1 MTSPKD
7 PSSNDHQSTSSSK
20 SHNEV
25 TVIISKGSGE
35 DSSTEGWKDLE
46 SAPLTAEAKVS
57 TLKKISSIRSQIAE
71 GKVDKISLTNLDMEV
86 LEALEE
92 DYSNT
97 FHETEIGFQ
106 AEVIWARRSAL
117 TIVLFMAVY
126 LVCGVVFFSIQADW
140 SFNDTCL
147 FAMYTATS
155 AGYGHVETPKTAVFQ
170 VFTIFYIL
178 IGIAAFAICV
188 AQVFQLFSLQ
198 TAMATKAADK
208 AEVTHLGLQQLA
220 KENTKSSITQDAKA
234 VLENKRQKGVFPVWN
249 GWLLRWEKTRKFF
262 HENRIGRVLAVMLP
276 LSFLL
281 LVGAITIGQIEGWPF
296 IASVYFAVVTLT
308 TVGYGDYYPT
318 TTAGI
323 WCTIC
328 WLPCT
333 LIFTSIYMGS
343 IANIYFA
350 VAKDN
355 IARIEHDL
363 TEKALKQA
371 TQPTNEE
378 TKESNEDVAAVNPDA
393 GTPSDEHSVDDT
405 DNQSF
410 GDAFPEPYPVFE
422 DNYHSTLDTF
432 GSVIKAVK
440 NHANNNNNDTV
451 EEGATETDHRR
462 ARIRKMLSTQHS
474 METTDEITERP
485 CFALRTLV
493 KERLAA
499 IIAREIAGYPS
510 TVLSVHKDGSLEILL
525 SNAKESAEKWFI
537 PRRARKVYSIV
548 AFEAVFFVGEN
559 ALLAQGK
566 QAFYDLSPHTF
577 HKIFGPLIVAMG
589 DAETLDSWLAS
600 TEVMAQ
606 RLLEQDTILRDHAKL
621 KVAEKMVK
629 MPVTSGSAFQK

>member
-35 DSSTEGWKDLE
+35 DSSTEGWHDLE
-46 SAPLTAEAKVS
+46 SASLTAEAKVS

-71 GKVDKISLTNLDMEV
+71 GKVDRISLTNFDMEV

-126 LVCGVVFFSIQADW
+126 LVCGVVFFSVQADW

-170 VFTIFYIL
+170 VFTIFLYL
-178 IGIAAFAICV
+178 YRNRRLCHLRGSGLST
-188 AQVFQLFSLQ
+188 VF
-198 TAMATKAADK
+198 
-208 AEVTHLGLQQLA
+208 LA
-220 KENTKSSITQDAKA
+220 NSYGDQDGRQSRSDSSGFT
-234 VLENKRQKGVFPVWN
+234 
-249 GWLLRWEKTRKFF
+249 
-262 HENRIGRVLAVMLP
+262 
-276 LSFLL
+276 
-281 LVGAITIGQIEGWPF
+281 TIGQRKYEVIYHTGCQGCSGKQVTERSVSRLERMAAPMG
-296 IASVYFAVVTLT
+296 VYFAVVTLT

-355 IARIEHDL
+355 ITRIERDL
-363 TEKALKQA
+363 TKKALKKA

-378 TKESNEDVAAVNPDA
+378 TKESNEDVAANPGA
-393 GTPSDEHSVDDT
+393 RTPSDEHSVDES

-410 GDAFPEPYPVFE
+410 GDAFLEPYPVFE

-440 NHANNNNNDTV
+440 NHANNNNNNNDTV
-451 EEGATETDHRR
+451 EEDATETDHRR

-510 TVLSVHKDGSLEILL
+510 TVLSAHKDGSLEILL

-606 RLLEQDTILRDHAKL
+606 RLLEQDTVVKDHAKL

-629 MPVTSGSAFQK
+629 MPVNSGSAFQK